1 MMLSASPTTLAKS
14 SLEEMLESLR
24 RQDEADKPKDLPPA
38 LPARPTSKARLPSAR
53 RSFPTNF
60 KIDVNGVNDA
70 VLSEV
75 KGKEEAKRKEKELG
89 VKGNS
94 FGSKKMRKDVNVV
107 DSPYDLGGKGK
118 KLHVWCRLSNGVW
131 GSGTIQSSSGWESVV
146 TLSNG
151 NVVKVS
157 TSELLPANPGVLEG
171 VNDLIQLSYLNEP
184 SLLHTLKHR
193 YSRDMIYSKAG
204 PVLIAVNP
212 FKDVQIY
219 GKDFVTSYR
228 QKATDSPHVFAIAGN
243 AYKEMMNDGVNQSI
257 IISGESGAGKTETAK
272 FAMQYL
278 AALGRGN
285 GGKECEILQT
295 HCILEAFGNAKTSR
309 NDNSSRFGKLIE
321 IHFTSLGKISGAKFQ
336 TFLLEKSRVV
346 QLTAGERSYHIFYQL
361 CAGAPPTLR
370 AVRITVKCYDI
381 VSYHLKLRVAKVIP
395 ATERLNLKTA
405 NEYNYLVQSECLVIN
420 GVNDA
425 HKFQKL
431 MEDLNTVQI
440 CKEEQEQ
447 AFSML
452 AAVLWLGNISFQVI
466 DKENHVEA
474 SANEV
479 KSLVSICFAS
489 LTSAARLMGCAP
501 DELIQTISTHR
512 IRVGRDSICKKLTLQ
527 QAIDTR
533 DALAKFIYA
542 SLFDWLVEQ
551 INKSLEGGKKHI
563 GRSISILDI
572 YGFESFKKNSFE
584 QLCVNYAYERLQ
596 QHFIRH
602 LLKLEQ
608 EEYELDG
615 IDWTKVDFEDN
626 QECLDLF
633 EKKPLGLL
641 SLLDE
646 ESNLPNS
653 TDFTLA
659 NKLRQHLNSNSYF
672 RGDRGRAFCV
682 RHFAGEV
689 LYDTNCF
696 LDKNRDAL
704 NHEVVQLISSCNG
717 QLAQLSAKK
726 LLNQSLEP
734 AISSDAPKATVGAKF
749 KGQLFKLMHQLE
761 NARPHFICCIKP
773 NSKQLPGKFEEDL
786 VLQQLRCHGILEV
799 IRVSRSGYPT
809 RMRHQAFAERYGF
822 LLLEANVS
830 QDPLSISVALLKQ
843 FNVLPQMYQ
852 IGYTKLFLRTGQISS
867 LEDRRKQVLRGII
880 GVQKYFRGHC
890 ARRLFQELNKGA
902 KIVFG
907 ENIRRKYTIEANRCS
922 AFASQLID
930 EQLMAVIYLQ
940 SVIRGWLARRHFKNM
955 HYLKQSNRESMKSRR
970 KMGRKMSEAKSER
983 LKSMTPFFSAD
994 QEIPHE
1000 QQIQVLPSVMAELKR
1015 RVLKAEETSRQKE
1028 QENATLLEQLQ
1039 KSEAR
1044 WLDYEAKMKTMEE
1057 MWQKQMASL
1066 QRSLTAARKSL
1077 AANSAAGQPGRVDVL
1092 SPRCYDSQDN
1102 VSMGSRTTGGNTPI
1116 LFSNAMPDVV
1126 GGRENGSLN
1135 ELGNLLKEFEQR
1147 KQTFDADA
1155 KSLIDIKM
1163 PQPGSNTNDELR
1175 RLKCRFK
1182 TWKKDYKLRLK
1193 ETKARL
1199 HKRGH
1204 PESDKAR
1211 RKWWGKLGSK
1221 A

>member
-1 MMLSASPTTLAKS
+1 MMLASPTNLAKS

-24 RQDEADKPKDLPPA
+24 RQDDADKPKDLPPA

-53 RSFPTNF
+53 RSLPTNF
-60 KIDVNGVNDA
+60 KIDANGLNDA

-75 KGKEEAKRKEKELG
+75 KGKEEVKRKEKDLG
-89 VKGNS
+89 VKRNS
-94 FGSKKMRKDVNVV
+94 FGSKKMRKDVNAV
-107 DSPYDLGGKGK
+107 DSPYDLEGKGEENDNIGYFTKK
-118 KLHVWCRLSNGVW
+118 KLHVWCRLSNWVW
-131 GSGTIQSSSGWESVV
+131 RSGTIQSTSGEESVV

-171 VNDLIQLSYLNEP
+171 MDDLIQLSYLNEP
-184 SLLHTLKHR
+184 SLLHNLKHR
-193 YSRDMIYSKAG
+193 YSQDMIYSKAG

-228 QKATDSPHVFAIAGN
+228 QKATDSPHVFAIAEN

-278 AALGRGN
+278 AALGGGN

-295 HCILEAFGNAKTSR
+295 HCLLEAFGNAKTSW

-321 IHFTSLGKISGAKFQ
+321 IHFTTLGKISGAKIQ
-336 TFLLEKSRVV
+336 TCKHSRVV

-370 AVRITVKCYDI
+370 
-381 VSYHLKLRVAKVIP
+381 
-395 ATERLNLKTA
+395 ERLNLKAA
-405 NEYNYLVQSECLVIN
+405 NEYNYLVQSESLVIN
-420 GVNDA
+420 GVDDA
-425 HKFQKL
+425 QKFQKL
-431 MEDLNTVQI
+431 KEALDIVQI
-440 CKEEQEQ
+440 CEEEQEQ
-447 AFSML
+447 AFAML

-466 DKENHVEA
+466 GKENHVEA
-474 SANEV
+474 SADE
-479 KSLVSICFAS
+479 A

-501 DELIQTISTHR
+501 DELMQAISTHR
-512 IRVGRDSICKKLTLQ
+512 IQAGRDSICKKMTLQ
-527 QAIDTR
+527 QAIDAR

-551 INKSLEGGKKHI
+551 INKSLEGGKKHF
-563 GRSISILDI
+563 GRSISIIDI
-572 YGFESFKKNSFE
+572 CGFESFKKNSFE
-584 QLCVNYAYERLQ
+584 QLCVNYANERLQ

-602 LLKLEQ
+602 LFKLEQ

-672 RGDRGRAFCV
+672 RGDRGRAFGV

-704 NHEVVQLISSCNG
+704 NPEVVQLLSSCNG
-717 QLAQLSAKK
+717 QLPQLFAKNM
-726 LLNQSLEP
+726 LNQSLEP
-734 AISSDAPKATVGAKF
+734 AISLDAPKQTVGAKF
-749 KGQLFKLMHQLE
+749 KGQVFKLMHQLE
-761 NARPHFICCIKP
+761 NTRPHFICCIKP
-773 NSKQLPGKFEEDL
+773 NTKQLPGMFEEDI
-786 VLQQLRCHGILEV
+786 VLQQLRCYGILEV

-809 RMRHQAFAERYGF
+809 RMTHQAFAERYGF
-822 LLLEANVS
+822 LLLETNVS

-852 IGYTKLFLRTGQISS
+852 IGYTKLFLRTGQISA
-867 LEDRRKQVLRGII
+867 LEDRRKQVLQGII
-880 GVQKYFRGHC
+880 GVQKFFRGHR
-890 ARRLFQELNKGA
+890 ARCLFRELNEGA
-902 KIVFG
+902 KSMQSFVFG
-907 ENIRRKYTIEANRCS
+907 ENIRRKYAIEANGCS

-940 SVIRGWLARRHFKNM
+940 SVIRGWLARRHFNNM
-955 HYLKQSNRESMKSRR
+955 HNLKQSNRESVKSRR
-970 KMGRKMSEAKSER
+970 KMGRKISEAK
-983 LKSMTPFFSAD
+983 
-994 QEIPHE
+994 EIPHE
-1000 QQIQVLPSVMAELKR
+1000 QQIQVLPAVMAELQR
-1015 RVLKAEETSRQKE
+1015 RVLKAEATLGQKE
-1028 QENATLLEQLQ
+1028 QENATLREQLQ

-1066 QRSLTAARKSL
+1066 QSSLTAARKSL
-1077 AANSAAGQPGRVDVL
+1077 AADGAAGQLGRVDVV
-1092 SPRCYDSQDN
+1092 SPGCYDSEDN
-1102 VSMGSRTTGGNTPI
+1102 VSMGSRTTGGNTPV
-1116 LFSNAMPDVV
+1116 LFSNAMPDV

-1135 ELGNLLKEFEQR
+1135 ALGNLLKEFEQR

-1163 PQPGSNTNDELR
+1163 PQSGSNTNPDNELR
-1175 RLKCRFK
+1175 RLKLRFE

-1193 ETKARL
+1193 EMKARL

-1204 PESDKAR
+1204 PESVKAR